1 MLRRP
6 MRRDGMPL
14 VRATATTAVV
24 AGTAG
29 AVHHHQEQK
38 SADRAA
44 QQQAQAPRIASAPV
58 AGGVTDEAIA
68 QVQKLAELRKAGII
82 TQEEFDAKKKHLLGL

>member
-1 MLRRP
+1 M
-6 MRRDGMPL
+6 
-14 VRATATTAVV
+14 
-24 AGTAG
+24 
-29 AVHHHQEQK
+29 
-38 SADRAA
+38 AA
-44 QQQAQAPRIASAPV
+44 QMEAMQQQALLAQQAQAPRIASAPV